1 MSFDGEGF
9 VEVAND
15 LYDYP
20 SNNPHIS
27 TREAELRACISRA
40 YYGVFLKVKYYLV
53 HIVQDANVPTDYR
66 VHKYIRNRIREIA
79 RIRNK
84 SQLGKAI

>member
-15 LYDYP
+15 LYDYQ

-27 TREAELRACISRA
+27 MREAELRACISRA
-40 YYGVFLKVKYYLV
+40 YYGVFLRLD
-53 HIVQDANVPTDYR
+53 IF
-66 VHKYIRNRIREIA
+66 
-79 RIRNK
+79 
-84 SQLGKAI
+84 